1 MNENTLWYGFI
12 LSDRVCWCHDKRN
25 RHRERKRDRVDDG
38 GRKDCKRRLNGF
50 IWENDNKCRKMSHFF
65 YFTSSLPSYSRIWP
79 PSLADSLMKNSAA
92 KKKDKKASK
101 KLLYGYQKA
110 TQNVMGAFSDF
121 IEMLYI
127 FHSASNLCLLLHIAL
142 QDMCRHLKRR
152 FGIFCLL
159 FLIFINNL

>member
-1 MNENTLWYGFI
+1 MKIHCDTVLYSATEFVGVTTRKI
-12 LSDRVCWCHDKRN
+12 D
-25 RHRERKRDRVDDG
+25 RKRDRVDDG
-38 GRKDCKRRLNGF
+38 GRKDCERRLNGF
-50 IWENDNKCRKMSHFF
+50 IWENDNKCCKMSHFF
-65 YFTSSLPSYSRIWP
+65 LLHIP
-79 PSLADSLMKNSAA
+79 PSLLIHPFGPVARWFTVEKSAA
-92 KKKDKKASK
+92 NKKDKKASK
-101 KLLYGYQKA
+101 KLRYGYQKA